1 MEDYSQELVSNLPYL
16 TLYPNR
22 GCKFTEGEERGEH
35 SEEGVLVIFSS
46 KFKSFLNSYF
56 ISKILKKL
64 SLLAK
69 KSEERFYYLKY

>member
-1 MEDYSQELVSNLPYL
+1 MEDYSQKLVSNLPYL
-16 TLYPNR
+16 TLYPE
-22 GCKFTEGEERGEH
+22 GVCKLTEGEERGEH
-35 SEEGVLVIFSS
+35 GKEGVLVIFSS
-46 KFKSFLNSYF
+46 KFKSFLNSCF

>member
-16 TLYPNR
+16 TLYPDG
-22 GCKFTEGEERGEH
+22 GCELTEGEERGEH
-35 SEEGVLVIFSS
+35 GEEGVLVIFSWNLEV
-46 KFKSFLNSYF
+46 FLILVLF
-56 ISKILKKL
+56 LEILKKL